1 MKIALLGYGK
11 MGREVEAAAIAAGH
25 TIAATFDVGRE
36 ATVEALRSSGAS
48 VAIDFS
54 QPGAVEANVRLCA
67 KAALPIVI
75 GTTAWEPAMP
85 KVRRVVEE
93 AGIGCVVG
101 SNFSI
106 GVNLFLQMVRD
117 ASARLNG
124 AGYDAYILEAH
135 HRGKKDYPSGTA
147 LRLSEAVVAG
157 MKPKTKV
164 AWELPR
170 GEAISPDTLLISS
183 IRAGTITGTHTVG
196 FESEDD
202 SIELIH
208 RAKSR
213 RGFATG
219 AIRAAEWIVG
229 RKGFHRFEENIEQ
242 ILRRTKDK
250 AV

>member
-11 MGREVEAAAIAAGH
+11 MGHEVEAAAKVAGH
-25 TIAATFDVGRE
+25 SIAATFDVGHE
-36 ATVEALRSSGAS
+36 ATSGALRASGAS

-54 QPGAVEANVRLCA
+54 QPTAVEGNVQLCA
-67 KAALPIVI
+67 KAAINIVI
-75 GTTAWEPAMP
+75 GTTGWEASRES
-85 KVRRVVEE
+85 VRRTVEE
-93 AGIGCVVG
+93 AGIGCIVG

-106 GVNLFLQMVRD
+106 GVNLFLRIVRE
-117 ASARLNG
+117 ASKAVNA

-147 LRLSEAVVAG
+147 LRLSEAVLAG
-157 MKPKTKV
+157 LSSKSRV
-164 AWELPR
+164 IYELPR
-170 GEAISPDTLLISS
+170 GEAIPPDALLISS

-202 SIELIH
+202 SIELTH

-219 AIRAAEWIVG
+219 AITAAEWIVG
-229 RKGFHRFEENIEQ
+229 RKGFYRFEEHIEEVLNTQ
-242 ILRRTKDK
+242 HSVRL
-250 AV
+250 

>member
-11 MGREVEAAAIAAGH
+11 MGREVEAAAVAAGH
-25 TIAATFDVGRE
+25 TIASTFDVGRE
-36 ATVEALRSSGAS
+36 ATVEAFRASDAS

-54 QPGAVEANVRLCA
+54 QPSAVEANVRLCA
-67 KAALPIVI
+67 QAGMPIVI
-75 GTTAWEPAMP
+75 GTTGWEPAMAN
-85 KVRRVVEE
+85 VRKMVEE
-93 AGIGCVVG
+93 SGIGCVAG

-117 ASARLNG
+117 AAARLNG

-147 LRLSEAVVAG
+147 LRLSDAVLAE
-157 MKPKTKV
+157 MQSKTKV
-164 AWELPR
+164 ASELPR

-183 IRAGTITGTHTVG
+183 IRAGAITGTHTVG

-202 SIELIH
+202 SIELTH

-219 AIRAAEWIVG
+219 AIKAAEWIQRRSG
-229 RKGFHRFEENIEQ
+229 YYRFEEHISE
-242 ILRRTKDK
+242 ILERT
-250 AV
+250 